1 MAIASILS
9 ALLPN
14 ITNASVLGS
23 DYKTR
28 DLGLD
33 CLKEAFC
40 PPFLTYC

>member
-1 MAIASILS
+1 MAIVLTLS
-9 ALLPN
+9 TLLPN

-23 DYKTR
+23 DYKIR